1 MIFCNTFLY
10 LHPLVSRVP
19 QQVVHMQ
26 SEAFAPTPQFMQV
39 SRIEDNAELRNRRSS
54 ITSGGSNNYEYEGGG
69 PSRASNGSS
78 SSVGDSYH
86 GNASS
91 GSGRNSSGVRRQ
103 VEQFT
108 EVGSLTDNPEMRRRR
123 EAYLHDRIM
132 DHSKV
137 KNE

>member
-1 MIFCNTFLY
+1 
-10 LHPLVSRVP
+10 
-19 QQVVHMQ
+19 MQ

-54 ITSGGSNNYEYEGGG
+54 ITSGGGSNNYYEYEGGG
-69 PSRASNGSS
+69 GPSRGSNGSS
-78 SSVGDSYH
+78 GVGDSY

-91 GSGRNSSGVRRQ
+91 GGANTGVRRQ

-108 EVGSLTDNPEMRRRR
+108 EVGALTDDPEMRKRR

-137 KNE
+137 IESL

>member
-1 MIFCNTFLY
+1 
-10 LHPLVSRVP
+10 
-19 QQVVHMQ
+19 MQ

-54 ITSGGSNNYEYEGGG
+54 ITSGGSNNYECEGGG

-78 SSVGDSYH
+78 SVGDSYH
-86 GNASS
+86 GNA
-91 GSGRNSSGVRRQ
+91 SGVRRQ